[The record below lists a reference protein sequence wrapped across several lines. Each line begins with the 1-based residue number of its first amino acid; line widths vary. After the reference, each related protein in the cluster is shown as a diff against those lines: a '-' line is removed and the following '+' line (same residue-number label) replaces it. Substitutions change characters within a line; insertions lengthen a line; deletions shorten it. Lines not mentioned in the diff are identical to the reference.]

1 MNYELNR
8 IYSLLITIINSDSL
22 LTILLLLNHRAIMKS
37 QLLHPP
43 SNPSTMA
50 AERLA
55 AGDHLAALPE
65 VHRQHWAIAT
75 GLEVE
80 KQRAVLGH
88 GGATATKGWGFCS
101 PIFHG
106 TMDEDL

>member
-1 MNYELNR
+1 
-8 IYSLLITIINSDSL
+8 
-22 LTILLLLNHRAIMKS
+22 
-37 QLLHPP
+37 
-43 SNPSTMA
+43 MA

-75 GLEVE
+75 GLEEE